1 MRNMIK
7 HLNAVISPREK
18 KHIVGLIFMM
28 FIGGILELIG
38 VSAVFPLI
46 SVVMDSNASL
56 SILLSSILGLDVEN
70 ERYKVI
76 IILAVLLMV
85 IYVLKNLYLTLMYGR
100 IFSFIKN
107 GIVHTSRQMFSLFIN
122 SPYDIFMERDSSE
135 LERIVRSDVEG
146 TYRVLKPLLQIL
158 SEVMICVIL
167 GILLFITDWRMSL
180 FMVMFIGVI
189 DGFFILRSKKI
200 AARLGE
206 ENITAR
212 TFMMRD
218 VMSAFGG
225 IKELKILGTED
236 YFIDLY
242 SSDRE
247 HSADCEE
254 RQQLYIQIPRLL
266 TETLCIIALMITM
279 IAVTLY
285 GSDINGMIP
294 VFAVFGV
301 AAFRLLP
308 SVGKINGFI
317 NEIAFNR
324 PALESLYNEMDMIK
338 DFESR
343 SRDRDTEKNVN
354 DVIGDFKSIEFRKVS
369 FRYNSGPVILDGID
383 LRIEKGETIGIVGKS
398 GAGKTTLVDLIMG
411 LLSASDGEIIVND
424 DNTESAK
431 KSRLLSIGY
440 VPQDI
445 YLANSTV
452 MENVAFGVKCEK
464 IDRDRVKEVLQ
475 TAQAY
480 DFVEKLA
487 KGMDTLIGERGVR
500 ISGGQK
506 QRLGIARALYR
517 KAEVLIFDEAT
528 SALDNKTE
536 DDFIGAV
543 SGLKGT
549 HTMILIAHRVE
560 TLAMCDRIFEVKE
573 GKVVERSFEE
583 ISDLRM

>member
-1 MRNMIK
+1 MIK
-7 HLNAVISPREK
+7 QLNAVISPGEK
-18 KHIVGLIFMM
+18 KHIAGLIVMM

-56 SILLSSILGLDVEN
+56 SVFLSSVLGMDVESD
-70 ERYKVI
+70 RYKVI
-76 IILAVLLMV
+76 IILAVLLML

-107 GIVHTSRQMFSLFIN
+107 GIVHTSAQMFSLFVN

-189 DGFFILRSKKI
+189 DGFFILRSKKL
-200 AARLGE
+200 AAKLGE
-206 ENITAR
+206 ENIEAR

-236 YFIDLY
+236 YFIELY

-294 VFAVFGV
+294 VFAVFAV

-343 SRDRDTEKNVN
+343 SRERDSEKN
-354 DVIGDFKSIEFRKVS
+354 DADDAADFESIEFKNVS

-411 LLSASDGEIIVND
+411 LLSATEGSIIVND
-424 DNTESAK
+424 EVASNIK
-431 KSRLLSIGY
+431 KIRLLSIGY

-452 MENVAFGVKCEK
+452 LENVAFGIKSEK

-500 ISGGQK
+500 LSGGQK

-536 DDFIGAV
+536 DDFIEAV
-543 SGLKGT
+543 SGLKGK

-560 TLAMCDRIFEVKE
+560 TLAMCDRILEVNE
-573 GKVVERSFEE
+573 GKVLERTFED
-583 ISDLRM
+583 IKDLRMS

>member
-1 MRNMIK
+1 MIK
-7 HLNAVISPREK
+7 QLNAVISPGEK
-18 KHIVGLIFMM
+18 KHIAGLIVMM

-56 SILLSSILGLDVEN
+56 SVFLSSVLGMDVESD
-70 ERYKVI
+70 RYKVI
-76 IILAVLLMV
+76 IILAVLLML

-107 GIVHTSRQMFSLFIN
+107 GIVHTSAQMFSLFVN

-189 DGFFILRSKKI
+189 DGFFILRSKKL
-200 AARLGE
+200 AAKLGE
-206 ENITAR
+206 ENIEAR

-236 YFIDLY
+236 YFIELY

-294 VFAVFGV
+294 VFAVFAV

-343 SRDRDTEKNVN
+343 SRERDSEKN
-354 DVIGDFKSIEFRKVS
+354 DADDTADFESIEFKNVS

-411 LLSASDGEIIVND
+411 LLSATEGSIIVND
-424 DNTESAK
+424 EVASNIK

-452 MENVAFGVKCEK
+452 LENVAFGIKSEK

-500 ISGGQK
+500 LSGGQK

-536 DDFIGAV
+536 DDFIEAV
-543 SGLKGT
+543 SGLKGK

-560 TLAMCDRIFEVKE
+560 TLAMCDRILEVNE
-573 GKVVERSFEE
+573 GKVLERTFED
-583 ISDLRM
+583 IKDLRMS

>member
-1 MRNMIK
+1 MIK
-7 HLNAVISPREK
+7 QLNAVISPGEK
-18 KHIVGLIFMM
+18 KHIAGLIVMM

-56 SILLSSILGLDVEN
+56 SVFLSSVLGMDVESD
-70 ERYKVI
+70 RYKVI
-76 IILAVLLMV
+76 IILAVLLML

-107 GIVHTSRQMFSLFIN
+107 GIVHTSAQMFSLFVN

-167 GILLFITDWRMSL
+167 GILLFVTDWRMSL

-189 DGFFILRSKKI
+189 DGFFILRSKKL
-200 AARLGE
+200 AAKLGE
-206 ENITAR
+206 ENIEAR

-294 VFAVFGV
+294 VFAVFAV

-343 SRDRDTEKNVN
+343 SRERDSEKN
-354 DVIGDFKSIEFRKVS
+354 DADDTADFESIEFKNVS

-411 LLSASDGEIIVND
+411 LLSATEGGIIVND
-424 DNTESAK
+424 EVAANIK

-452 MENVAFGVKCEK
+452 LENVAFGIKSEK

-500 ISGGQK
+500 LSGGQK

-536 DDFIGAV
+536 DDFIEAV
-543 SGLKGT
+543 SGLKGK

-560 TLAMCDRIFEVKE
+560 TLAMCDRILEVNE
-573 GKVVERSFEE
+573 GKVLERTFED
-583 ISDLRM
+583 IKDLRMS

>member
-1 MRNMIK
+1 MIK
-7 HLNAVISPREK
+7 QLNAVISPGEK
-18 KHIVGLIFMM
+18 KHIAGLIVMM

-56 SILLSSILGLDVEN
+56 SVFLSSVLGMDVESH
-70 ERYKVI
+70 RYKVI
-76 IILAVLLMV
+76 IILAVLLML

-107 GIVHTSRQMFSLFIN
+107 GIVHTSAQMFSLFVN

-189 DGFFILRSKKI
+189 DGFFILRSKKL
-200 AARLGE
+200 AAKLGE
-206 ENITAR
+206 ENIEAR

-236 YFIDLY
+236 YFIELY

-294 VFAVFGV
+294 VFAVFAV

-343 SRDRDTEKNVN
+343 SRERDSEKN
-354 DVIGDFKSIEFRKVS
+354 DADDTADFESIEFKNVS

-411 LLSASDGEIIVND
+411 LLSATEGSIIVND
-424 DNTESAK
+424 EVASNIK

-452 MENVAFGVKCEK
+452 LENVAFGIKSEK

-500 ISGGQK
+500 LSGGQK

-536 DDFIGAV
+536 DDFIEAV
-543 SGLKGT
+543 GGLKGK

-560 TLAMCDRIFEVKE
+560 TLAMCDRILEVNE
-573 GKVVERSFEE
+573 GKVLERTFED
-583 ISDLRM
+583 IKDLRMS

>member
-1 MRNMIK
+1 MIK
-7 HLNAVISPREK
+7 QLNAVISPGEK
-18 KHIVGLIFMM
+18 KHIAGLIVMM

-56 SILLSSILGLDVEN
+56 SVFLSSVLGMDVESD
-70 ERYKVI
+70 RYKVI
-76 IILAVLLMV
+76 IILAVLLML

-107 GIVHTSRQMFSLFIN
+107 GIVHTSAQMFSLFVN

-189 DGFFILRSKKI
+189 DGFFILRSKKL
-200 AARLGE
+200 AAKLGE
-206 ENITAR
+206 ENIEAR

-236 YFIDLY
+236 YFIELY

-294 VFAVFGV
+294 VFAVFAV

-343 SRDRDTEKNVN
+343 SRERDSEKN
-354 DVIGDFKSIEFRKVS
+354 DADDTADFESIEFKNVS

-411 LLSASDGEIIVND
+411 LLSATEGSIIVND
-424 DNTESAK
+424 EVASNIK

-452 MENVAFGVKCEK
+452 LENVAFGIKSEK

-500 ISGGQK
+500 LSGGQK

-536 DDFIGAV
+536 DDFIEAV
-543 SGLKGT
+543 GGLKGK

-560 TLAMCDRIFEVKE
+560 TLAMCDRILEVNE
-573 GKVVERSFEE
+573 GKVLERTFED
-583 ISDLRM
+583 IKDLRMS

>member
-1 MRNMIK
+1 MIK
-7 HLNAVISPREK
+7 QLNAVISPGEK
-18 KHIVGLIFMM
+18 KHIAGLIVMM

-56 SILLSSILGLDVEN
+56 SVFLSSVLGMDVESD
-70 ERYKVI
+70 RYKVI
-76 IILAVLLMV
+76 IILAVLLML

-107 GIVHTSRQMFSLFIN
+107 GIVHTSAQMFSLFVN

-189 DGFFILRSKKI
+189 DGFFILRSKKL
-200 AARLGE
+200 AAKLGE
-206 ENITAR
+206 ENIEAR

-236 YFIDLY
+236 YFIELY

-294 VFAVFGV
+294 VFAVFAV

-343 SRDRDTEKNVN
+343 SRERDSEKN
-354 DVIGDFKSIEFRKVS
+354 DADDTADFESIEFKNVS

-411 LLSASDGEIIVND
+411 LLSATEGSIIVND
-424 DNTESAK
+424 EVASNIK

-452 MENVAFGVKCEK
+452 LENVAFGIKSEK

-480 DFVEKLA
+480 DLVEKLA

-500 ISGGQK
+500 LSGGQK

-536 DDFIGAV
+536 DDFIEAV
-543 SGLKGT
+543 SGLKGK

-560 TLAMCDRIFEVKE
+560 TLAMCDRILEVNE
-573 GKVVERSFEE
+573 GKVLERTFED
-583 ISDLRM
+583 IKDLRMS